1 MRTKR
6 VAAILAVIMAVTSCV
21 SESMPIYAE
30 DFISEESETPE
41 FFEDQDS
48 FASAEAV
55 SEDSITE
62 NGDGFVSQVESEQEE
77 AGKEN
82 QEELILIDDKTF
94 PDEQFRKYIFSTIDE
109 NADGKL
115 SSEEISQTRELNISN
130 QEIYD
135 LTGIEVFTNLK
146 YLDGSRN
153 HLAYANLPNFLWN
166 NAEDTN
172 EEPVIILD
180 GQTVSVTAEKE
191 EDNRWSIS
199 LADLV
204 GVENIDKIS
213 DIECSV
219 EMLNDNGKLEFSTE
233 VTAFPWV
240 TYNYLIEYNDREV
253 PMEVKVNIDIEENV
267 ESGTT
272 DVINNC
278 DAENTYEDFEYT
290 FGSTGEVTI
299 TKYKGNQSSLVI
311 PEEMDGYKVTGIGYM
326 AFYGCES
333 LVDVEIPKTMREI
346 GDLAFSS
353 CNNLEKIK
361 LTNGVEHLG
370 YGFIGGSKVKSIK
383 IPASVN
389 SSGVSNSFACGALDS
404 ANNLEEV
411 VFEEG
416 IQYIPGNICWNYVE
430 NKSLKKVVIPESAQ
444 EIGENAFRNC
454 IGIEEII
461 FAKNIRKIDRW
472 AFNGCAGLKKVIFQ
486 ENEGIKEIG
495 DEAFRGCTALEE
507 LELPEGIQY
516 LGYGFIGGTQIKS
529 IKIPSTI
536 QSCGASNGMREGA
549 LSGAAKL
556 EEVIISDGAQYV
568 PGNICC
574 NYIENTSIKKIVI
587 PESVKSIGE
596 NAFQNCAGI
605 EEIIFG
611 KNINEISREAFRG
624 CTGLKKVIFQ
634 ESDETEKSSISIGY
648 NAFNGCTSLETLT
661 LSSNI
666 GAIGDEAFLC
676 CSNLEEL
683 ELPEGITYLGYS
695 FIGGTKV
702 KSIKIPSTVTSCGV
716 SNSMGYG
723 ALNSVAQLEEITF
736 ADGMEYIPGNICW
749 NFVENTSLKKIVIPE
764 SVTEIGENAFRNCA
778 GIEEITFG
786 KNIRRINRN
795 AFRECNGLKK
805 IVFQENEK
813 EIEVNG
819 DLRKYPVTIEYG
831 SFWCCGSLEE
841 VILSSNVTEIGDY
854 AFCGCNSLEELNLP
868 EGVRHLGYEFIAGT
882 KIKSLRIPSTVGSSG
897 TNNSLDGGA
906 LNDCDIEEIIFA
918 EGTEYIPGN
927 ICWNRVENTSLK
939 KIVLPESVTEIGESA
954 FRNCS
959 GVEEIIFGKD
969 IRKIDRGAF
978 RGCNGLKKIV
988 FQENEKE
995 IEINGE
1001 LKKYPV
1007 TVEEGGFEWCESLE
1021 EVTLSSNIIGIGNY
1035 AFCGCSNLE
1044 ELSLPEGIE
1053 YLGYEFISGTKIKSL
1068 YIPSTVV
1075 SSGITNS
1082 FLGGALDSTDSI
1094 EEVIFADGME
1104 YIPAYIC
1111 WNRDENTSLKKVI
1124 IPESVTE
1131 IGERAFDGCK
1141 NINIYGYTDS
1151 YAETYA
1157 TENNIPFVSLG
1168 ESIGNCNYDYSSELD
1183 KWLLN
1188 KGTSNSFNYLVKESN
1203 FLCPVSVVANDAD
1216 FAAGVTEA
1224 ISNLVYRGLDG
1235 WKELETGDTSREE
1248 ARKILVALLNAQSED
1263 VKGLAK
1269 QETLQ
1274 KLSNLYVK
1282 TFKQGNWAYAI
1293 EFGLNNS
1300 EINQLASVCKED
1312 TIADFFKDGD
1322 YNSMSKYLKEIG
1334 GFSEDSKIVKCIE
1347 SFGKSDKWMKNLS
1360 KGLKIWGYILKVR
1373 SISED
1378 TINYIYNIESLL
1390 AADEMYS
1397 EMLMYIHDNCTY
1409 TPVRD
1414 AAEDLY
1420 NVIHGGAEEQIKYA
1434 SKSLVDGTTEIVVDE
1449 TLKILMKT
1457 IPYGELIND
1466 TYHYAV
1472 DLSNMLFKTK
1482 DIQQQKD
1489 NMRCVAYASRYI
1501 SRWMIDCRSKY
1512 LTGADSEKSA
1522 YARRTVYGYYMLLQ
1536 IRIAGEESFQKLM
1549 EITKKNNK
1557 RAYNVSKGIVET
1569 LESNKKWMKDSG
1581 VLEEMSTS
1589 IVACPVD
1596 VSIYDA
1602 AGNCVYTL
1610 YDGTETSGYLNG
1622 IYYSVSYQPL
1632 EDDYIKIIRI
1642 PKNSGYTLKCTANA
1656 LGAVDYSLLTISDDG
1671 EMQQQEIDNI
1681 PVDEGNIIQISDIS
1695 DEDTKCSLEKNG
1707 ETVKEYK
1714 PQIVSNEYVP
1724 VESLQ
1729 AEKTELSL
1737 KVGEKSLLNV
1747 RILPENATE
1756 KQIVWSSSDDGIV
1769 TVNSDGVITG
1779 QAVGNASV
1787 TAKVLN
1793 EEKTLTFN
1801 IRVVQENQADPS
1813 PTPSITPSVTPS
1825 PTPSATPSSTPS
1837 PTPSAAPST
1846 IPSPTPSAVPSVTPS
1861 PIPSVAPSV
1870 TPSLTPSAELSP
1882 APSTAP
1888 SPTPSVAPSATP
1900 SPSPSQFGKCIH
1912 NWSTWEVVQKADVFN
1927 HEKQER
1933 TCTLCGEKEQKTV
1946 GEKLTPVIE
1955 LNVSSVVLKVKQS
1968 TSGLKVTKIAEG
1980 DSIVSWK
1987 SSNPKVVK
1995 VSKKGKLTAKK
2006 VGKATVTITLK
2017 SGISKTIPVKVQ
2029 KSAVKTTKITGL
2041 PSKMTLNKGAQ
2052 KVLKPIRQPF
2062 TSVEKITYSSS
2073 NRKIVSVTSKG
2084 KLKALKAGTTKIT
2097 VKAGKKKF
2105 VIKVTV
2111 PKKKK

>member
-1 MRTKR
+1 M
-6 VAAILAVIMAVTSCV
+6 VEVT
-21 SESMPIYAE
+21 
-30 DFISEESETPE
+30 F
-41 FFEDQDS
+41 S
-48 FASAEAV
+48 F
-55 SEDSITE
+55 
-62 NGDGFVSQVESEQEE
+62 
-77 AGKEN
+77 N
-82 QEELILIDDKTF
+82 Q
-94 PDEQFRKYIFSTIDE
+94 
-109 NADGKL
+109 
-115 SSEEISQTRELNISN
+115 
-130 QEIYD
+130 
-135 LTGIEVFTNLK
+135 
-146 YLDGSRN
+146 
-153 HLAYANLPNFLWN
+153 
-166 NAEDTN
+166 
-172 EEPVIILD
+172 
-180 GQTVSVTAEKE
+180 
-191 EDNRWSIS
+191 
-199 LADLV
+199 
-204 GVENIDKIS
+204 
-213 DIECSV
+213 
-219 EMLNDNGKLEFSTE
+219 LEFSIE

-240 TYNYLIEYNDREV
+240 TYNYSIGNN
-253 PMEVKVNIDIEENV
+253 VKELSMDVKININIKENV
-267 ESGTT
+267 ESGTANET
-272 DVINNC
+272 NNC
-278 DAENTYEDFEYT
+278 DAGNTYEDFEYT
-290 FGSTGEVTI
+290 FGNTGEVTI
-299 TKYKGNQSSLVI
+299 TKYKGNQSNLVI
-311 PEEMDGYKVTGIGYM
+311 PEVMDGYKVTGIGYM
-326 AFYGCES
+326 AFYGCEF

-383 IPASVN
+383 IPASVK
-389 SSGVSNSFACGALDS
+389 SSGVSNSFACGALNS

-444 EIGENAFRNC
+444 EIGEYAFRNC

-461 FAKNIRKIDRW
+461 LGKNIRKIDRW
-472 AFNGCAGLKKVIFQ
+472 AFSGCAGLKKVIFQ

-495 DEAFRGCTALEE
+495 DEAFGGCTALEE

-529 IKIPSTI
+529 IQIPSTI
-536 QSCGASNGMREGA
+536 RSCGASNGAREGA
-549 LSGAAKL
+549 LSGAVKL

-587 PESVKSIGE
+587 PESVKAIGE
-596 NAFQNCAGI
+596 KAFQNCAGI

-634 ESDETEKSSISIGY
+634 ESDETEKSSVSIGY
-648 NAFNGCTSLETLT
+648 NAFKGCTSLETLT

-723 ALNSVAQLEEITF
+723 ALNSVTQLEAITF
-736 ADGMEYIPGNICW
+736 ADETEYIPGNICW

-819 DLRKYPVTIEYG
+819 ELRKYPVTIESG
-831 SFWCCGSLEE
+831 SFWYCGSLEA

-868 EGVRHLGYEFIAGT
+868 EGVRHLGYEFIIGT
-882 KIKSLRIPSTVGSSG
+882 KIKSLRVPSTVGSSG

-906 LNDCDIEEIIFA
+906 LNDADVEEVIFA
-918 EGTEYIPGN
+918 EGTKYIPGN
-927 ICWNRVENTSLK
+927 ICWNRVESTSLK
-939 KIVLPESVTEIGESA
+939 RIVIPESVKEIGERA
-954 FRNCS
+954 FQNCS
-959 GVEEIIFGKD
+959 GIEEITFGKD
-969 IRKIDRGAF
+969 IRKIGRSAF
-978 RGCNGLKKIV
+978 RGCNGLKRIE

-995 IEINGE
+995 IEVSGE
-1001 LKKYPV
+1001 IRKYPV
-1007 TVEEGGFEWCESLE
+1007 TIEEGGFWWCESLE
-1021 EVTLSSNIIGIGNY
+1021 EVVLSSNVTEIGNY
-1035 AFCGCSNLE
+1035 AFCGCSSLE
-1044 ELSLPEGIE
+1044 KINLPEGVE

-1068 YIPSTVV
+1068 FIPSTVAA
-1075 SSGITNS
+1075 SGTTNDLWGS
-1082 FLGGALDSTDSI
+1082 ALGTTDSI

-1141 NINIYGYTDS
+1141 NIIIYGYTDS

-1168 ESIGNCNYDYSSELD
+1168 ESIGNCDYDYSSELD

-1188 KGTSNSFNYLVKESN
+1188 KGTSNSFNYLVKETN

-1216 FAAGVTEA
+1216 FAAGVTET
-1224 ISNLVYRGLDG
+1224 ISNLAYRGLDG
-1235 WKELETGDTSREE
+1235 WKELANGATSRDQ
-1248 ARKILVALLNAQSED
+1248 AREILVALLNAQSAD
-1263 VKGLAK
+1263 VRGLAEE
-1269 QETLQ
+1269 ETGQ
-1274 KLSNLYVK
+1274 KLSKLFVK
-1282 TFKQGNWAYAI
+1282 TFQKGNWAYATA
-1293 EFGLNNS
+1293 FGLNS
-1300 EINQLASVCKED
+1300 TEINQLASVCQED
-1312 TIADFFKDGD
+1312 KIADFFAHDNYVSISG
-1322 YNSMSKYLKEIG
+1322 YLQLKG
-1334 GFSEDSKIVKCIE
+1334 GFAEDSKVVKCIE
-1347 SFGKSDKWMKNLS
+1347 SFGASKEMLGALSDELELWGNV
-1360 KGLKIWGYILKVR
+1360 LKIG
-1373 SISED
+1373 SITEE
-1378 TINYIYNIESLL
+1378 TINYIYNIKSLL

-1397 EMLMYIHDNCTY
+1397 EMLKYIQDNCPY

-1414 AAEDLY
+1414 AAGDLY
-1420 NVIHGGAEEQIKYA
+1420 NVIHGGAADQIRYA
-1434 SKSLVDGTTEIVVDE
+1434 SRSIAEAVEEKAVDAA
-1449 TLKILMKT
+1449 LKFLMKSV
-1457 IPYGELIND
+1457 PYGELIND

-1501 SRWMIDCRSKY
+1501 SRWLIECRSKY
-1512 LTGADSEKSA
+1512 LTGAASEKSA

-1557 RAYNVSKGIVET
+1557 RAYNVSKGIIET
-1569 LESNKKWMKDSG
+1569 LKSNEKWMKDSG
-1581 VLEEMSTS
+1581 VLDEMSTS

-1596 VSIYDA
+1596 VSIYDS

-1632 EDDYIKIIRI
+1632 DDDYIKVIRL
-1642 PKNSGYTLKCTANA
+1642 PQNSGYTLKCNAND
-1656 LGAVDYSLLTISDDG
+1656 LGSVDYSLLTISDDG
-1671 EMQQQEIDNI
+1671 EMEKQEINNI
-1681 PVDEGNIIQISDIS
+1681 PVDKGNTILVSDTS
-1695 DEDTKCSLEKNG
+1695 GQNTECSLEKEG
-1707 ETVKEYK
+1707 EKVKEYK
-1714 PQIVSNEYVP
+1714 PEASSDQYIPIEA
-1724 VESLQ
+1724 LQ
-1729 AEKTELSL
+1729 VEKTELNL
-1737 KVGEKSLLNV
+1737 KPGEKSLLNV
-1747 RILPENATE
+1747 QIVPENATE
-1756 KQIVWSSSDDGIV
+1756 KQIIWSSSDEGIE
-1769 TVNSDGVITG
+1769 TVNSDGVILG
-1779 QAVGNASV
+1779 KAAGKAAV

-1793 EEKTLTFN
+1793 EEKTVTFY
-1801 IRVVQENQADPS
+1801 ITVAQETQTDPGATPTPAPKPS
-1813 PTPSITPSVTPS
+1813 P
-1825 PTPSATPSSTPS
+1825 A
-1837 PTPSAAPST
+1837 
-1846 IPSPTPSAVPSVTPS
+1846 
-1861 PIPSVAPSV
+1861 PIPS
-1870 TPSLTPSAELSP
+1870 T
-1882 APSTAP
+1882 
-1888 SPTPSVAPSATP
+1888 TP
-1900 SPSPSQFGKCIH
+1900 SPSPSAAPVPSQTPSPSPTQPSQCVH
-1912 NWSTWEVVQKADVFN
+1912 NWSTWKVIQKADVFTS
-1927 HEKQER
+1927 EKQER
-1933 TCTLCGEKEQKTV
+1933 SCTLCGKKEQKTV
-1946 GEKLTPVIE
+1946 KKLTPFMKV
-1955 LNVSSVVLKVKQS
+1955 NASTVTLKVKQS
-1968 TSGLKVTKIAEG
+1968 TSGLKVTQMAAG
-1980 DSIVSWK
+1980 DSIASWK
-1987 SSNPKVVK
+1987 SSNSKIVR
-1995 VSKKGKLTAKK
+1995 VSKTGRLTAQKK
-2006 VGKATVTITLK
+2006 VGKATITITLK
-2017 SGISKTIPVKVQ
+2017 SGISKKISVKVQ

-2041 PSKMTLNKGAQ
+2041 PFKITLNKGSQ

-2073 NRKIVSVTSKG
+2073 NKKVVSVTSKG
-2084 KLKALKAGTTKIT
+2084 KLKAIKAGTAKIT